1 MGGGGGGGGVER
13 EGKRKKKKRG
23 ERERARVAGEA
34 RTRAP
39 SLVNEDGALTYW
51 TTSP

>member
-1 MGGGGGGGGVER
+1 MEE

-23 ERERARVAGEA
+23 EKGIRTKVAGED

-39 SLVNEDGALTYW
+39 SLVKTAL
-51 TTSP
+51 